1 MLTAVVRERHDG
13 RLLRIAHLQPTTG
26 VAWTTAADNIRPAV
40 FHRDAPEEGEGN
52 RPVPTN
58 GICRDRPRKGTDMT
72 DLPRTEDTPAEPEVF
87 DIGDAAEL
95 TEGQGGGQSEDKR
108 RAYNC

>member
-1 MLTAVVRERHDG
+1 MLTAVVHERHDG
-13 RLLRIAHLQPTTG
+13 RLLRIAHLQPAAG
-26 VAWTTAADNIRPAV
+26 IAWTTAADNIRPAPG
-40 FHRDAPEEGEGN
+40 RDLPAEGEGD

-58 GICRDRPRKGTDMT
+58 GIRTDRPRKGTAMT
-72 DLPRTEDTPAEPEVF
+72 DLSHTEDTPAEAEVL